1 MTEHELT
8 ELIRNLKEVVPK
20 QAGPTVEAQL
30 IAAFRKRRPKRMPVW
45 RYWREAAA
53 SVVVAAGL
61 FFAWSHRRVTKPPAP
76 AAVSEAGEFI
86 ALPYSQS
93 GVPMEQP
100 VIVRM
105 SVPAGTLTSIGV
117 SLPLPPQENVDAELL
132 VGQDGVARA
141 VRILQ

>member
-1 MTEHELT
+1 MSEHELT
-8 ELIRNLKEVVPK
+8 DLIRSLKEVLPK
-20 QAGPTVEAQL
+20 EPGPSVEAQL
-30 IAAFRKRRPKRMPVW
+30 VAAFREHHPKKVPVW
-45 RYWREAAA
+45 RYWRQMAA
-53 SVVVAAGL
+53 SVAVGAGL
-61 FFAWSHRRVTKPPAP
+61 FFAWSHWKVNKPPVP
-76 AAVSEAGEFI
+76 AHFSETAEFI

-93 GVPMEQP
+93 GVPLEQP

-105 SVPAGTLTSIGV
+105 SVPADTLASMGI

>member
-1 MTEHELT
+1 MTQHELT
-8 ELIRNLKEVVPK
+8 KLIRSLKEVVP
-20 QAGPTVEAQL
+20 QEARPCVEAQL
-30 IAAFRKRRPKRMPVW
+30 TAAFRKRHLKSMPVW
-45 RYWREAAA
+45 RYWRQAAA
-53 SVVVAAGL
+53 SIAVATGL
-61 FFAWSHRRVTKPPAP
+61 FFAWSHWKVSKPPAP
-76 AAVSEAGEFI
+76 VRVSEAAEFV

-93 GVPMEQP
+93 GVPLEQP

-105 SVPAGTLTSIGV
+105 NVPAGTLISMGM

>member
-1 MTEHELT
+1 MSEHELT
-8 ELIRNLKEVVPK
+8 ELIRNLKEVAPR
-20 QAGPTVEAQL
+20 QAGPLIEAQL
-30 IAAFRKRRPKRMPVW
+30 IAAFREHHPKKISIQ
-45 RYWREAAA
+45 RYWRQVAA
-53 SVVVAAGL
+53 SVVAAAGL
-61 FFAWSHRRVTKPPAP
+61 FFAWSHWRVTKPPAP
-76 AAVSEAGEFI
+76 AAVSEAAEFI

-105 SVPAGTLTSIGV
+105 SVSAGTLTSMGV
-117 SLPLPPQENVDAELL
+117 SLPLPPQESVDAELL